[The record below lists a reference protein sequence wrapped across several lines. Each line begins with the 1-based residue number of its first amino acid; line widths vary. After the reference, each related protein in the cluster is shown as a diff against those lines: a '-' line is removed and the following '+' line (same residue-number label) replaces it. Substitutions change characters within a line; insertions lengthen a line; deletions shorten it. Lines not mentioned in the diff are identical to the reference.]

1 VLPGVIGILQATE
14 VIKLVLGK
22 GDPLVGRLLT
32 FDALESTFRSLK
44 VGRDPEC
51 PACGPNANLDA
62 SMVRGMDYNESCMI
76 SIAGD

>member
-22 GDPLVGRLLT
+22 GDPLIGRLLT
-32 FDALESTFRSLK
+32 FDALESNFRVLR

-51 PACGPNANLDA
+51 PACGANAQLDA
-62 SMVRGMDYNESCMI
+62 GKVRAMDYNESCMI
-76 SIAGD
+76 SLAGD